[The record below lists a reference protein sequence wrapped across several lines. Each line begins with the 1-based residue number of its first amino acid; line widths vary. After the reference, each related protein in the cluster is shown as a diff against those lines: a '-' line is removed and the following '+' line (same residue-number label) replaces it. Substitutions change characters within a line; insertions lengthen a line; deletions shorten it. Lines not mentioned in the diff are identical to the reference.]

1 MAVYATAQDMIDRF
15 EERELVQLT
24 DRHDTG
30 AIDSVV
36 LEGALGDADAK
47 IDSYLVG
54 RYALPLAAV
63 PKPLKLFACDIAR
76 YLLHDNHA
84 TEQVTKR
91 YDDAIRFLERVA
103 KGDISIGATAAG
115 TPPAAVDGAQ
125 VESAE
130 SVFKRDNATG
140 FI

>member
-1 MAVYATAQDMIDRF
+1 MPYAIAQDMIDRF
-15 EERELVQLT
+15 EERELIQLT

-30 AIDSVV
+30 SIDTAV
-36 LEGALGDADAK
+36 LDKVLADADAK

-54 RYALPLAAV
+54 RYPLPLASA
-63 PKPLKLFACDIAR
+63 PRTLTIYACDIAR

-115 TPPAAVDGAQ
+115 TPPPAADGAQ

-130 SVFKRDNATG
+130 SVFKRGNATD